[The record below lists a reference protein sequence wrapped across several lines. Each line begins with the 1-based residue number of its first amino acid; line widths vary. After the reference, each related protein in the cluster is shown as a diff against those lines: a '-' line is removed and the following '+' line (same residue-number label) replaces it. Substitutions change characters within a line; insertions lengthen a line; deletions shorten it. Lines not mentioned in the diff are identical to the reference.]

1 MISEHDLQALSL
13 ADLALLLH
21 LVYTEFYRRLAG
33 SGNHPVVER
42 IESEEE
48 LDPGVPFPHGDDYDQ
63 EEIDT
68 WPDFEPWHPSWVGLS
83 PAAISYQAEQQML
96 ETMDQKVL
104 YRIRHNRALRV
115 RCRIQFHLDHLLDEL
130 HIKGGD
136 DAMQPKRENP
146 SSDDEFW

>member
-1 MISEHDLQALSL
+1 M
-13 ADLALLLH
+13 
-21 LVYTEFYRRLAG
+21 
-33 SGNHPVVER
+33 VER